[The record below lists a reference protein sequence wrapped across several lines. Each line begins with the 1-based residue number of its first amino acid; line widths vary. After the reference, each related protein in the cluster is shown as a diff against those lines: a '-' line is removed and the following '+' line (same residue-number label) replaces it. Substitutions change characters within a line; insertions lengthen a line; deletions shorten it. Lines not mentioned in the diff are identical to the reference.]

1 MNVKLICVG
10 KLSEKFFKDAVKE
23 YEKRI
28 GGFAKM
34 EIIEVS
40 EEKIS
45 TQTPSK
51 AEIDNILSK
60 EGNRILEKVSDNEF
74 VITLEIL
81 GKSID
86 SVQFSDLLKE
96 KMNDGFSKFTFIIGG
111 SYGMSDEVK
120 KRANFKLS
128 FSKFTFAHQL
138 FRVVLLEQI
147 YRAFKIMNN
156 HIYHK

>member
-10 KLSEKFFKDAVKE
+10 KLSEKFFKEAVDE
-23 YEKRI
+23 YKKRI
-28 GGFAKM
+28 GGFSKI
-34 EIIEVS
+34 EILEIA
-40 EEKIS
+40 EEKTS
-45 TQTPSK
+45 NQNPSD
-51 AEIDNILSK
+51 AEIGIILKK
-60 EGNRILEKVSDNEF
+60 EGNRILEKISDSDF

-81 GKSID
+81 GKMID
-86 SVQFSDLLKE
+86 SESFASLLDD
-96 KMNDGFSKFTFIIGG
+96 KMKNGISRFVFVIGG

-120 KRANFKLS
+120 SRSNYKLS

-147 YRAFKIMNN
+147 FRAFKIMNN

>member
-10 KLSEKFFKDAVKE
+10 KLSEKFFKEAVDE
-23 YEKRI
+23 YKKRI
-28 GGFAKM
+28 GGFSKI
-34 EIIEVS
+34 EILEIA
-40 EEKIS
+40 EEKTS
-45 TQTPSK
+45 NQNPSD
-51 AEIDNILSK
+51 AEIGIILKK
-60 EGNRILEKVSDNEF
+60 EGNRILEKISDSDF

-81 GKSID
+81 GKMMD
-86 SVQFSDLLKE
+86 SESFASLLDD
-96 KMNDGFSKFTFIIGG
+96 KMKNGISRFVFVIGG

-120 KRANFKLS
+120 SRSNYKLS

-147 YRAFKIMNN
+147 FRAFKIMNN

>member
-10 KLSEKFFKDAVKE
+10 KLSEKFFKEAVDE
-23 YEKRI
+23 YKKRI
-28 GGFAKM
+28 GGFSKI
-34 EIIEVS
+34 EILEIA
-40 EEKIS
+40 EEKTS
-45 TQTPSK
+45 NQNPSD
-51 AEIDNILSK
+51 AEIGIILKK
-60 EGNRILEKVSDNEF
+60 EGNRILEKISDSDF

-81 GKSID
+81 GKMMD
-86 SVQFSDLLKE
+86 SESFASLLDD
-96 KMNDGFSKFTFIIGG
+96 KMKNGISKFVFVIGG

-120 KRANFKLS
+120 SRSNYKLS

-147 YRAFKIMNN
+147 FRAFKIMNN

>member
-10 KLSEKFFKDAVKE
+10 KLSEKFFKDAVLE
-23 YEKRI
+23 YKKRI
-28 GGFAKM
+28 SGFSKI

-40 EEKIS
+40 EEKTS
-45 TQTPSK
+45 NQNPSD
-51 AEIDNILSK
+51 AEIGIILKK
-60 EGNRILEKVSDNEF
+60 EGTRILDKISDNEF

-81 GKSID
+81 GKMID
-86 SVQFSDLLKE
+86 SESFAEFLDE
-96 KMNDGFSKFTFIIGG
+96 KMKNGTSRFVFVIGG

-120 KRANFKLS
+120 ERSNYKLS

-147 YRAFKIMNN
+147 FRAFKIMNN